1 MTVWAVGRV
10 GLRSPVMTAA
20 GTAGTGTELAAF
32 GGLGD
37 LGAVV
42 VKSLAPYP
50 WEGNPSPR
58 LVGVPGGM
66 LNAVG
71 LSGPGIPRWIERDL
85 PLLEREGATV
95 VVSVW
100 GRTADEYEDA
110 AVLLADVSARLA
122 AVEVN
127 LSCPNLS
134 SGQGASH
141 PMFAHDPAMS
151 AEIVRRMAR
160 AGLPVWAKLSPNTD
174 RLVEV
179 ARAVADEGADAV
191 TLVNTVRG
199 RAVDPRTGAALLG
212 AGSGG
217 LSGRAIHPVA
227 LRAVAEVRA
236 ALPEIA
242 IVGAGGVVDADS
254 ALALLRTGADAVQVG
269 TATFA
274 DPRAPWRI
282 QRDVIRALRRH
293 PLGARGRSRT

>member
-1 MTVWAVGRV
+1 MTGVAVGRV
-10 GLRSPVMTAA
+10 TLGGPVMTAA

-32 GGLGD
+32 GALRE

-50 WEGNPSPR
+50 WDGNPSPR
-58 LVGVPGGM
+58 LAGVPGGM

-71 LSGPGIPRWIERDL
+71 LAGPGIPRWIERDL

-95 VVSVW
+95 VASVW
-100 GRTADEYEDA
+100 GRTADEYEA
-110 AVLLADVSARLA
+110 AAGLLEPVAARIA
-122 AVEVN
+122 AIEVN

-134 SGQGASH
+134 SGDGAAH
-141 PMFAHDPAMS
+141 AMFAHDPAVS
-151 AEIVRRMAR
+151 ADVVGRMVR
-160 AGLPVWAKLSPNTD
+160 AGVPLWAKLSPNTD

-179 ARAVADEGADAV
+179 ARAVAGAGADAV

-199 RAVDPRTGAALLG
+199 RMVDPRTGGPTLG

-227 LRAVAEVRA
+227 LRAIAEVRA
-236 ALPEIA
+236 ALPDLA
-242 IVGAGGVVDADS
+242 IVGAGGVTDADS
-254 ALALLRTGADAVQVG
+254 ALAMLLAGADAVQVG

-282 QRDVIRALRRH
+282 QRDLRRAMLRR
-293 PLGARGRSRT
+293 PLPARGRNRG

>member
-1 MTVWAVGRV
+1 MTAVVVGRV
-10 GLRSPVMTAA
+10 SLRSPVMTAA
-20 GTAGTGTELAAF
+20 GTAGTGIELAAF
-32 GGLGD
+32 GRLGD

-42 VKSLAPYP
+42 VKSLAPFP

-58 LVGVPGGM
+58 LAGVPGGM
-66 LNAVG
+66 VNAVG
-71 LSGPGIPRWIERDL
+71 LSGSGIPRWIERDL
-85 PLLEREGATV
+85 LLLEREGATV
-95 VVSVW
+95 VASVW
-100 GRTADEYEDA
+100 GRSADEYEVAADLLA
-110 AVLLADVSARLA
+110 AVSTRLA

-134 SGQGASH
+134 AGQGASH
-141 PMFAHDPAMS
+141 AMFAHDPAMS

-174 RLVEV
+174 RLVDV
-179 ARAVADEGADAV
+179 ARAVAGEGADAV

-199 RAVDPRTGAALLG
+199 RAVDPRTGAPLLG

-236 ALPEIA
+236 ALPELA
-242 IVGAGGVVDADS
+242 IVGAGGVVDGDS

-282 QRDVIRALRRH
+282 QRDVIRALHRH
-293 PLGARGRSRT
+293 PLGAHGRSRP

>member
-1 MTVWAVGRV
+1 MV
-10 GLRSPVMTAA
+10 
-20 GTAGTGTELAAF
+20 
-32 GGLGD
+32 
-37 LGAVV
+37 
-42 VKSLAPYP
+42 
-50 WEGNPSPR
+50 
-58 LVGVPGGM
+58 
-66 LNAVG
+66 NAVG
-71 LSGPGIPRWIERDL
+71 LSGPGIPHWIERDL

-95 VVSVW
+95 VASVW
-100 GRTADEYEDA
+100 GRSADEYEDA
-110 AVLLADVSARLA
+110 ADLLAAVSARIA

-134 SGQGASH
+134 SGHGTSH
-141 PMFAHDPAMS
+141 AMFAHDPAMS

-179 ARAVADEGADAV
+179 ARAVAGEGADAV

-217 LSGRAIHPVA
+217 VSGRAIHPVA

-236 ALPEIA
+236 ALPDLA

-254 ALALLRTGADAVQVG
+254 ALAMLRTGADAVQVG

-282 QRDVIRALRRH
+282 QRGVLRALHRH
-293 PLGARGRSRT
+293 PLGARGRNRA

>member
-1 MTVWAVGRV
+1 MTTVAVGRV
-10 GLRSPVMTAA
+10 SLRGPVMTAA
-20 GTAGTGTELAAF
+20 GTAGTGTELSAF
-32 GGLGD
+32 GRLGE

-58 LVGVPGGM
+58 LAGVPGGM

-95 VVSVW
+95 VASVW
-100 GRTADEYEDA
+100 GRTADEYEAA
-110 AVLLADVSARLA
+110 AVLLAEVSARVA

-134 SGQGASH
+134 SGQGTSH
-141 PMFAHDPAMS
+141 AMFAHDPAMS
-151 AEIVRRMAR
+151 AEIVRRMGR

-179 ARAVADEGADAV
+179 ASAVAGAGADAV

-199 RAVDPRTGAALLG
+199 RAVDPRTGAARLG

-236 ALPEIA
+236 ALPDLA

-254 ALALLRTGADAVQVG
+254 ALAMLRTGADAVQVG

-282 QRDVIRALRRH
+282 QRDVLRALQRH
-293 PLGARGRSRT
+293 PLGARTRNPG